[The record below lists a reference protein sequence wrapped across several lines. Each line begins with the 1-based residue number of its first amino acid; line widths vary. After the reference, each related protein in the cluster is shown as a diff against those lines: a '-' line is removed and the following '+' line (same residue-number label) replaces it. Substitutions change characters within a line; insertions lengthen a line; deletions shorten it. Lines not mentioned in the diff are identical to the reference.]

1 MKKFAIIVA
10 GGSGTRM
17 KSEVPKQ
24 FMLLQGRP
32 VLMHTLQ
39 RFFDEDPET
48 VLILVLAANLRNE
61 WEQLCQQFDFRL
73 SHQLADGGETR
84 FHSVKNGLSLVPE
97 QVLVAVHDAARPLVS
112 IDTIRRTFERAEVK
126 GNASPFIP
134 VADSMRTGTPEDNKA
149 VDRSK
154 FLIIQT
160 PQTFQSTLLK
170 KAFELDY
177 SPLFTDDASV
187 LEAAG
192 HAIHLVDG
200 NRSNIK
206 ITTPD
211 DFRLAEMYLAAAQA

>member
-39 RFFDEDPET
+39 RFFDEDPKT